1 MMQGLIWAGAGMAL
15 AGVAL
20 LVFSGVLAMRV
31 RRNADADPEAARAA
45 LSRVLFWNLGA
56 LALGLLGLIAL
67 VVGLI
72 LA

>member
-1 MMQGLIWAGAGMAL
+1 MHYLVWAGAAVAL

-20 LVFSGVLAMRV
+20 LVFSAILAMKV
-31 RRNADADPEAARAA
+31 RKTADAAPDAARAA
-45 LSRVLFWNLGA
+45 LARVMYWNLGA